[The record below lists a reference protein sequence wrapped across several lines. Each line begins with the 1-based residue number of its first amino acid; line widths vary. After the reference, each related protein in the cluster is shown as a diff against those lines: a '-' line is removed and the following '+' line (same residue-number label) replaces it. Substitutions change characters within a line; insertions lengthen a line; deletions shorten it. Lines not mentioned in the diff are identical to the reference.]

1 MTDKIPFTKM
11 HGCGNDYIYVN
22 TMEHPIS
29 DPVAAAI
36 AWSDR
41 HKGIGSDGLVLI
53 GASPIPEA
61 DYTMRIFNADGSEAM
76 MCGNASRCI
85 GKYLYEKTHPW
96 PLPVMERNGYQET
109 KIRLL
114 TNSGVKMIYLH
125 IVEDIVESITVD
137 MGEPVFEDET
147 LFNPAIAKSLSTPL
161 HYRERLPVGEL
172 SSGARPFGTLCSQR
186 MGQGEGSALFVSMGN
201 PHYVIFT
208 DNVDQ
213 VGETGRILEH
223 HPAFP
228 QRCNIEFAQVIA
240 PSGEQKVGI
249 RTRVWERGSG
259 ITQACGT
266 GACATAVA
274 AFITGRAGRQSQIV
288 MDGGTLNIEFRESDN
303 HVYMTGPAEFV
314 FDGVIDT
321 GFALNDK

>member
-1 MTDKIPFTKM
+1 MSKIPFTKM

-22 TMEHPIS
+22 TMKYEIP
-29 DPVAAAI
+29 DPAAASI
-36 AWSDR
+36 KWSNR
-41 HKGIGSDGLVLI
+41 YKGIGSDGLVLI
-53 GASPIPEA
+53 GKSTVPEA

-85 GKYLYEKTHPW
+85 GKYLYERGLTDKT
-96 PLPVMERNGYQET
+96 E
-109 KIRLL
+109 IRLL
-114 TNSGVKMIYLH
+114 TLSGVKILNLH
-125 IVEDIVESITVD
+125 IKDNNVESVTVD
-137 MGEPVFEDET
+137 MLEPVLENEEQFV
-147 LFNPAIAKSLSTPL
+147 A
-161 HYRERLPVGEL
+161 
-172 SSGARPFGTLCSQR
+172 ARALGHGT
-186 MGQGEGSALFVSMGN
+186 FVSMGN

-213 VGETGRILEH
+213 VGETGRVLEH

-228 QRCNIEFAQVIA
+228 QRCNIEFARIE
-240 PSGEQKVGI
+240 PDGSI

-274 AFITGRAGRQSQIV
+274 AALTGRAGRTSQIV
-288 MDGGTLNIEFRESDN
+288 MDGGTLTIEWRESDN

-314 FDGVIDT
+314 FDGEI
-321 GFALNDK
+321 AL

>member
-1 MTDKIPFTKM
+1 MSKIRFTKM

-22 TMEHPIS
+22 TMQYPIA
-29 DPVAAAI
+29 DPVKASI
-36 AWSDR
+36 LWSDR

-61 DYTMRIFNADGSEAM
+61 DYSMRIFNADGSEAM

-85 GKYLYEKTHPW
+85 GKYLYERGLTT
-96 PLPVMERNGYQET
+96 RTQ
-109 KIRLL
+109 IRLL
-114 TNSGVKMIYLH
+114 TNSGIKTLNLH
-125 IVEDIVESITVD
+125 VRSGVVESVTVD
-137 MGEPVFEDET
+137 MGEPQFENEEQ
-147 LFNPAIAKSLSTPL
+147 FIGSRA
-161 HYRERLPVGEL
+161 
-172 SSGARPFGTLCSQR
+172 SGKGT
-186 MGQGEGSALFVSMGN
+186 FVSMGN

-213 VGETGRILEH
+213 VGETGPILEH

-228 QRCNIEFAQVIA
+228 QRCNIEFASLTPN
-240 PSGEQKVGI
+240 PSPKGEGGII

-274 AFITGRAGRQSQIV
+274 AALTGRAGRTSRIV
-288 MDGGTLNIEFRESDN
+288 MDGGTLSIEWRESDN

-314 FDGVIDT
+314 FDGEIEA